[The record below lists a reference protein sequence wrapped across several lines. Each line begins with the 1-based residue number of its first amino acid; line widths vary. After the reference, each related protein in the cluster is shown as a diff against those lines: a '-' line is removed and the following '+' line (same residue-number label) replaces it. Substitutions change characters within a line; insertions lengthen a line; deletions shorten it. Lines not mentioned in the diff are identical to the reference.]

1 MHTLILPVL
10 EQALVFLGSCLALL
24 VMPVA
29 LHTVLE
35 RRGPKQA
42 RVVPGEKGG
51 RRGPDTQAQPLLPTF
66 PPRGPSGGGGRLALG
81 RPWRAGESSVAITA
95 DKRGK
100 AVTKGYVWLFPST
113 DGALRPQRKSGADQG
128 AGPGPRA
135 TLCPWL
141 SQLPLSLSLTAEKQH
156 VHQADHRGEWGFVN
170 IVFS

>member
-24 VMPVA
+24 VMPVV

-51 RRGPDTQAQPLLPTF
+51 RRGPDTQAQPLLPPF

-100 AVTKGYVWLFPST
+100 AVTKGYLLAFSIDRRGFEPPEKERCGSGSWSWAAGHSVPLVIPAATVPAT
-113 DGALRPQRKSGADQG
+113 DCGE
-128 AGPGPRA
+128 A
-135 TLCPWL
+135 TCA
-141 SQLPLSLSLTAEKQH
+141 SS
-156 VHQADHRGEWGFVN
+156 
-170 IVFS
+170 